1 MINFVEAGGT
11 PNDPSEGADNLALL
25 HDLIAGTT
33 VTNLHNAEVYGG
45 AHGPAGAIHA
55 TGGPR
60 IYFPPGV
67 YHFSG
72 PIRLRKAVHLMGS
85 DGASRAAHNT
95 IFRFPPDTQ
104 GLVADSN
111 NTDNLSYV
119 APGSQQ
125 PSANGSVIEG
135 IMFSGANT
143 ARNDKH
149 GLLIRC
155 YVTLKNVGADQFGGH
170 GIYVFADSPIENP
183 RGGQASNSLILACS
197 AAGNRRSGLCIDGG
211 DANIILVEGGDYS
224 NNEDWGIQD
233 LSFLGCT
240 FTGIHMTGNGG
251 QAGVVR
257 YDDKAWVLRPGATN
271 AQAGAIQPGTNEN
284 IWTRFYQDVA
294 PTRPT
299 WPDVS
304 GVRSCGAFFTPGEA
318 AESVWTGCY
327 TEGSQSGSFVGKKTI
342 VIGGDHG
349 AGVYA
354 ADMGGSGEPA
364 QLSVQ
369 GQEVVTRTSMRC
381 KSIHLGLTRSRG
393 ERGFGMKMS
402 AGSGPPPAAGPEM
415 LVYSSKAFSDYVWS
429 PGDIIWNES
438 RAETQPGVVPPLGWR
453 CLPGNGDPPGAF
465 EEIPFPAAVGGTPA
479 DGSISNPKLADMV
492 QNSLKGRA
500 GGAGTGDPQDLTPVQ
515 ARSVIASDTNDGAL
529 FLAGDGTFKAPP
541 SGGGGWT
548 LDYTS
553 NRTSWYNLTPPN
565 MTHVVFNTSDA
576 GFHRIYLQNVATGTR
591 VKLSRVRGGHPVEIS
606 TSDQGQI
613 LSRKGTGADPTI
625 AEGGTVLLT
634 KIASNLWAGEGDFA

>member
-1 MINFVEAGGT
+1 MIDFVEAGGT
-11 PNDPSEGADNLALL
+11 PDNPAKATDNLNLL
-25 HDLIAGTT
+25 HSLIAGKT
-33 VTNLHNAEVYGG
+33 VTNVNNVEVYGS
-45 AHGPAGAIHA
+45 AHGPSGTVYA

-85 DGASRAAHNT
+85 DGATRAAHNT
-95 IFRFPPDTQ
+95 IFRFPADTQ
-104 GLVADSN
+104 GLIADSN
-111 NTDNLSYV
+111 TTDNLSYV
-119 APGSQQ
+119 AAGSQQ

-155 YVTLKNVGADQFGGH
+155 YVTLKNVGADKFGGH
-170 GIYVFADSPIENP
+170 GIYVLADNPEVNP

-197 AAGNRRSGLCIDGG
+197 AMGNRRSGLCIDGG
-211 DANIILVEGGDYS
+211 DANIILVDGGDYS
-224 NNEDWGIQD
+224 NNEDWGVQD

-240 FTGIHMTGNGG
+240 FSGIHMTGNGG
-251 QAGVVR
+251 QSGVVR
-257 YDDKAWVLRPGATN
+257 YDGKAWVLRPHATN
-271 AQAGAIQPGTNEN
+271 AQAAAVQPGTNEN

-294 PTRPT
+294 PSRPT
-299 WPDVS
+299 WPTVT
-304 GVRSCGAFFTPGEA
+304 GVRSSGAFITLGDA

-342 VIGGDHG
+342 VIGGDQG

-354 ADMGGSGEPA
+354 VDMGGSGEPA

-369 GQEVVTRTSMRC
+369 AQEVVTRTSLRS

-393 ERGFGMKMS
+393 DRGFGMKMS
-402 AGSGPPPAAGPEM
+402 AGSGPPPATAPEAT
-415 LVYSSKAFSDYVWS
+415 VYSSKPYYDYVWF

-438 RAETQPGVVPPLGWR
+438 RVQTQPGVTPPLGWR

-465 EEIPFPAAVGGTPA
+465 EEIPFPAGGGGTPA
-479 DGSISNPKLADMV
+479 DNSVTNAKLADMA

-500 GGAGTGDPQDLTPVQ
+500 GGAGTGDPQDLTPAQ
-515 ARSVIASDTNDGAL
+515 ARSMIASDTNNGAL
-529 FLAGDGTFKAPP
+529 FLAGDGTFKAPA
-541 SGGGGWT
+541 SGGGTWT
-548 LDYTS
+548 IDYAA
-553 NRTSWYNLTPPN
+553 NRTGWYNLTPAN

-576 GFHRIYLQNVATGTR
+576 GFHRIYLQNVANGTR
-591 VKLSRVRGGHPVEIS
+591 IKVSRIKGGHPVEIN
-606 TSDQGQI
+606 TADQGMT
-613 LSRKGTGADPTI
+613 LSRKGTGADPTV
-625 AEGGTVLLT
+625 ADGGTVLLT
-634 KIASNLWAGEGDFA
+634 KVANALWVGEGDFA